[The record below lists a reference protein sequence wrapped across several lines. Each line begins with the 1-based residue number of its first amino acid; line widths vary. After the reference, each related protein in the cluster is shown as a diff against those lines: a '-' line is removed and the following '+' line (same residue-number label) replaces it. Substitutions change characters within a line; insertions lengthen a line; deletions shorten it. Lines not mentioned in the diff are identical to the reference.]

1 MRSLAFL
8 VAASSILSSCTTIVV
23 GDAHVWGR
31 TKDVSVEDIR
41 AALAIAAT
49 DRYSHGQTPEA
60 QVVSRDEIHVFFERG
75 GGNAVVVKRIRGKWR
90 PGGYVIVTS

>member
-1 MRSLAFL
+1 MRVFAFL
-8 VAASSILSSCTTIVV
+8 VAAASILSSCTTIIV

-41 AALAIAAT
+41 AALAVAAA
-49 DRYSHGQTPEA
+49 DRYSHGKVPEA
-60 QVVSRDEIHVFFERG
+60 QVISRDEIHVFFERG